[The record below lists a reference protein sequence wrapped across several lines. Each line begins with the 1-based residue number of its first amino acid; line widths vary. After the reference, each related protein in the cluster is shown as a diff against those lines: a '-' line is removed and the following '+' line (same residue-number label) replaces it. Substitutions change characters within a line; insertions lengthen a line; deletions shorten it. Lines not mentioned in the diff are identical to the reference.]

1 VKLSAKLLSS
11 LGLTALLLAG
21 CHANTKTSAQV
32 GASNVINGRNVRQVV
47 CEDDKGAKTMFTQ
60 ISSSR
65 WELQFEGQPIK
76 HPLHVNGRDEWS
88 VYLWSNRDLGTDK
101 QWIAATQLDLYQKKC
116 NFAGNVNHQDDIDY
130 SKIQQNPQ
138 KVKKLVLAE

>member
-1 VKLSAKLLSS
+1 
-11 LGLTALLLAG
+11 
-21 CHANTKTSAQV
+21 
-32 GASNVINGRNVRQVV
+32 
-47 CEDDKGAKTMFTQ
+47 MFTQ